1 MAAKL
6 IMFDGPDGVGK
17 TTQIALAKDVLSQQG
32 LRVYSTRIN
41 GGSPI
46 GEALRTVYLSNI
58 ERPAAT
64 DYHLGMAIYAAFVE
78 EINKLRPDYDVIL
91 VDRSPLSNVAYQS
104 FGSGYPLDK
113 ALAGCEETLQALQPD
128 LVICYMAP
136 LPILHAR
143 LSRVAGSKT
152 DYFESKP
159 DDFFEKVLEGYQF
172 TTERFKATV
181 VDATRDTAAVHVATL
196 AILQKTI
203 VAA

>member
-1 MAAKL
+1 MSAKL

-17 TTQIALAKDVLSQQG
+17 TTQIALAKEVLTQQG

-64 DYHLGMAIYAAFVE
+64 DYHIGMAIYSAFVL
-78 EINKLRPDYDVIL
+78 EIDRLRPDYDVIL

-113 ALAGCEETLQALQPD
+113 ALAGCEETLDALRPD
-128 LVICYMAP
+128 LLICYMAP
-136 LPILHAR
+136 LPLLHVR
-143 LSRVAGSKT
+143 LSQMAGSKT

-159 DDFFEKVLEGYQF
+159 DDYFEKVLEGYQF
-172 TTERFKATV
+172 TAERFNATV
-181 VDATRDTAAVHVATL
+181 IEAIRDAAAVHEATMAL
-196 AILQKTI
+196 LQKALQ
-203 VAA
+203 AA